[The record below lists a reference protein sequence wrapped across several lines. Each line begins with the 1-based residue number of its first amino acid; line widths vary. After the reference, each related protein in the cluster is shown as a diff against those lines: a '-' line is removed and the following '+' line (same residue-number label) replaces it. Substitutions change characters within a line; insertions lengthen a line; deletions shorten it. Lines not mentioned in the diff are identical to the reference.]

1 MSNEIIRAT
10 NLSIRDADTTILY
23 PTDLVVNE
31 GLTIVTGPSG
41 SGKSTLVN
49 ALFGLIKPSTGLVVH
64 MNSSGSVVYRNAAP
78 TEERETFPCRL
89 MGKLMLESRARRRE
103 ADYRSRNLG
112 YIAQEP
118 YIPPSLTA
126 EDYIRLVHDA
136 RGNRVDS
143 RYLSA
148 VYDYLDIAGHVG
160 KITNKLS
167 GGEKQRVS
175 IASALAHEPR
185 LVVADEPTSALD
197 TANKVGAMSLFR
209 GVVDEGYTSVLMV
222 SHDPEALEYADTII
236 RMQDGLVN
244 EMVNC

>member
-1 MSNEIIRAT
+1 MSREIIRAT
-10 NLSIRDADTTILY
+10 KLSIRDADAIILQ
-23 PTDLVVNE
+23 PTELVVNE

-49 ALFGLIKPSTGLVVH
+49 ALFGLIKPSTGLVEH

-78 TEERETFPCRL
+78 IEERASLPCRII
-89 MGKLMLESRARRRE
+89 GRFMLEPLSKRHE

-126 EDYIRLVHDA
+126 EDYIRLVHTA
-136 RGNRVDS
+136 RGNKIDPD
-143 RYLSA
+143 YLGA
-148 VYDYLDIAGHVG
+148 VYDYLDIGAHVG
-160 KITNKLS
+160 KSTQQLS

-197 TANKVGAMSLFR
+197 TSNKVSAMDLFR

-222 SHDPEALEYADTII
+222 SHDSGALKYADTII
-236 RMQDGLVN
+236 RMQDGVVK